1 MTLLLKVCYLNCVR
15 ILCKYGAN
23 PNCSSK
29 SNLTPLHV
37 LVFTGTENISLA
49 REEEKREG
57 DRCQV
62 LSNYFTCSLSAFEFI
77 RNLLTLLLQHGLDPN
92 VRFSQRSHHILLS
105 LMDMVQNA
113 RSPKDLNF
121 VYSLTLTLLQYGA
134 NPNMAVAGAGG
145 SGKAGHGAAGVSRP
159 SLGDPRRP
167 RERDRMGRAT
177 NHQVLF
183 NYCQTLINKDQ
194 LLSDPDQNF
203 VR

>member
-1 MTLLLKVCYLNCVR
+1 MSVTENTTWISNVFELQVCYLNCVR

-49 REEEKREG
+49 REEEKRE
-57 DRCQV
+57 
-62 LSNYFTCSLSAFEFI
+62 AFEFI

-113 RSPKDLNF
+113 RSPKVDGHMD
-121 VYSLTLTLLQYGA
+121 SL
-134 NPNMAVAGAGG
+134 VG
-145 SGKAGHGAAGVSRP
+145 SPHSSHG
-159 SLGDPRRP
+159 
-167 RERDRMGRAT
+167 
-177 NHQVLF
+177 Q
-183 NYCQTLINKDQ
+183 I
-194 LLSDPDQNF
+194 
-203 VR
+203 